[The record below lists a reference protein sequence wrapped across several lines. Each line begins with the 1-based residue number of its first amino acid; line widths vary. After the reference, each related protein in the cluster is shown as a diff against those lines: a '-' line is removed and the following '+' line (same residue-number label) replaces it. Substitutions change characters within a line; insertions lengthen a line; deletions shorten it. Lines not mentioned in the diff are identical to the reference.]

1 MAERRQTALGV
12 ARARF
17 VEGLPRKTREV
28 RASLAL
34 LAGTPDEERPR
45 EELRRRLHALYASA
59 QVFRIEPL
67 AAALKEAIA
76 NIDAVRDQR
85 RGFSQEE
92 IDVLATLAATLPGL
106 GKTGS
111 DLGAAAN
118 EIITEPETMPP
129 PPSAPPPKPDSIAP
143 SAKAPKPT
151 KPKRHSAVETVISV
165 LVLDEPEQHA
175 RVRAALP
182 PDRFEVLAA
191 ADPEEA
197 LRLARSGAPDLVLA
211 DRAIVLKP
219 GVDLIGRLRED
230 PLTDFVPVV
239 LLLPPGAPL
248 DPIAVREAG
257 ADEAL
262 VKPLDAPTVLKTV
275 ERVTRTLGG
284 PAGASTLTGDLTLEE
299 IAERIG
305 DEVKRG
311 IVEAAEKGRDVAVPV
326 GDGTTLLAAAWS
338 TIGRVRA
345 HLAERSGGRVRFR
358 EAPARGGPAF
368 VTVVG
373 DEKEDP
379 SAETVALAGR
389 RIVVCDDDP
398 AVVWFFAGLLR
409 EHGAE
414 VVETSNGME
423 ALEASRKKRPDIVV
437 SDILMPQLD
446 GFGLTRAFKRDPL
459 LADVPVILL
468 SWKEDLLQ
476 RMRDLKAG
484 AAGYLRKEAAATQII
499 AAVRDAL
506 RPRARLESRLKAGG
520 DVRGRLEDVGIQTL
534 LTTIASLRPNA
545 RITLRSASSLYE
557 IDLAAGEIVDVTRTA
572 SDGTFSRGPR
582 VLEGLLGTTTGR
594 YTIAD
599 SDVSGRKSI
608 DAELATLIDS
618 GMRAIAARVDAVSGK
633 NLAKAAEV
641 TLDEELLGYVLR
653 SSPEEVE
660 RVVEHLRAGRG
671 PRRLLLDGEVAPQV
685 LEEVLV
691 DLARQGAIRKVVG
704 PDGEDRISLAREARD
719 RGHHPELS
727 EHEEHGT
734 LSWLPPQQRPKALVK
749 PPSVSAPELRPALTL
764 DDVDLES
771 LKPPPVP
778 SESKRPLEELE
789 PPKEEPPNIRALDE
803 PFLEPALPAETRKS
817 SAPPPLPERKS
828 ASPPPL
834 PPKKSTPPPH
844 EDSGEW
850 PLVEAHVGGDNEV
863 WDVEDASPP
872 TPPATPPEALAARG
886 ERVVTDPPPKVEAE
900 GTGLRIPPAPKLVEA
915 PKREKA
921 APAPVPVSTAAAP
934 LQERRMGFVAWTLVL
949 LMLGVAGFVA
959 WRVFFLGDVDG
970 EEPEPGP
977 VAPHET
983 ASEPR
988 DPPEPEVVP
997 EPEPEVVPE
1006 PEIAPESDLPIAYGR
1021 EEEGISVPGV
1031 EVGQGQGLLVLEPL
1045 PGGTPARV
1053 TIGDREWN
1061 LADGII
1067 PIALDEG
1074 VHHIAYA
1081 RGDHRDFVWVAVRA
1095 GHTRFVPPLP

>member
-17 VEGLPRKTREV
+17 VDGLARKTREV

-85 RGFSQEE
+85 RGFSQDE
-92 IDVLATLAATLPGL
+92 IDVLATLASTLPGL
-106 GKTGS
+106 GKAGG

-118 EIITEPETMPP
+118 ELITEPETLAPP
-129 PPSAPPPKPDSIAP
+129 PPSSVPPKPESVFP
-143 SAKAPKPT
+143 SKAPKPT
-151 KPKRHSAVETVISV
+151 KPKKHSAVETVISV
-165 LVLDEPEQHA
+165 LVVDEPEQHA

-257 ADEAL
+257 ADEAM
-262 VKPLDAPTVLKTV
+262 VKPLDAQTVLRTV
-275 ERVTRTLGG
+275 ERVTRMLGG

-358 EAPARGGPAF
+358 EAAARGGPAF

-373 DEKEDP
+373 DEKEDA
-379 SAETVALAGR
+379 SAETVAISGR

-409 EHGAE
+409 EHGAD
-414 VVETSNGME
+414 VVETNNGME
-423 ALEASRKKRPDIVV
+423 AIEAALKKRPDLVV
-437 SDILMPQLD
+437 SDILMPKLD
-446 GFGLTRAFKRDPL
+446 GFGLTRAFKRDPM

-476 RMRDLKAG
+476 RMRELRAG
-484 AAGYLRKEAAATQII
+484 ASGYLRKEAAAPQILG
-499 AAVRDAL
+499 AVRDAL
-506 RPRARLESRLKAGG
+506 RPRARLESRLHAGG

-534 LTTIASLRPNA
+534 LTTIASLRPTA

-557 IDLAAGEIVDVTRTA
+557 IDLAAGEIIDVTRTA

-582 VLEGLLGTTTGR
+582 VLEGLLGTISGR
-594 YTIAD
+594 YTVAD
-599 SDVSGRKSI
+599 GDGSGRRSV
-608 DAELATLIDS
+608 DVPLASLLES
-618 GMRAIAARVDAVSGK
+618 GMRAIAARIDAVSGK

-641 TLDEELLGYVLR
+641 TLDEELLGYLLR

-660 RVVEHLRAGRG
+660 RVVEHIRAGRG

-691 DLARQGAIRKVVG
+691 DLARQGAIRRVTG
-704 PDGEDRISLAREARD
+704 PDGEDRIALAREARD

-727 EHEEHGT
+727 EHDEHGT
-734 LSWLPPQQRPKALVK
+734 LSWLPPQQRPKEGVAAPV
-749 PPSVSAPELRPALTL
+749 VSAPELLRSTF
-764 DDVDLES
+764 DEELES
-771 LKPPPVP
+771 LKPPPLP
-778 SESKRPLEELE
+778 SEARRPLEELE
-789 PPKEEPPNIRALDE
+789 PPETAEPPNIRALDE
-803 PFLEPALPAETRKS
+803 PFLEPAPTSAPPPERRS
-817 SAPPPLPERKS
+817 AAPPPLPPRKS
-828 ASPPPL
+828 TAPPSL
-834 PPKKSTPPPH
+834 PPKKRDPD
-844 EDSGEW
+844 DSGDW
-850 PLVEAHVGGDNEV
+850 PLVEAHEGGDNEA
-863 WDVEDASPP
+863 WDVEDTLPP
-872 TPPATPPEALAARG
+872 TPPATPPGALAA
-886 ERVVTDPPPKVEAE
+886 
-900 GTGLRIPPAPKLVEA
+900 KLVESVSEEKPVKSERPARSSSA
-915 PKREKA
+915 PQASSPQPRTSIA
-921 APAPVPVSTAAAP
+921 APPP
-934 LQERRMGFVAWTLVL
+934 ERKMGFVAWTLVL
-949 LMLGVAGFVA
+949 LMLAVAGFVV
-959 WRVFFLGDVDG
+959 WRVFFLGDEHAERARERGPVTPHARPAPP
-970 EEPEPGP
+970 EPEPEIAREP
-977 VAPHET
+977 VR
-983 ASEPR
+983 EPEVL
-988 DPPEPEVVP
+988 PEPEVV
-997 EPEPEVVPE
+997 EPEPG
-1006 PEIAPESDLPIAYGR
+1006 ADLPLAYGR
-1021 EEEGISVPGV
+1021 EEEGAAVPGAV
-1031 EVGQGQGLLVLEPL
+1031 VGEGQGLLVLEPL
-1045 PGGTPARV
+1045 PGGTPATV
-1053 TIGDREWN
+1053 TINAREWR
-1061 LADGII
+1061 LADGLV

-1074 VHHIAYA
+1074 VHHLTYQ
-1081 RGDHRDFVWVAVRA
+1081 RGDHRDFIWVAVRA